1 MDKIKHMGKDIK
13 KKVKHMGKKSRSHSR
28 SSFSSRSSHSPK
40 KGFIPGKKH
49 HDMKHQMKKM
59 EHKLHHW

>member
-49 HDMKHQMKKM
+49 HDMKH
-59 EHKLHHW
+59 